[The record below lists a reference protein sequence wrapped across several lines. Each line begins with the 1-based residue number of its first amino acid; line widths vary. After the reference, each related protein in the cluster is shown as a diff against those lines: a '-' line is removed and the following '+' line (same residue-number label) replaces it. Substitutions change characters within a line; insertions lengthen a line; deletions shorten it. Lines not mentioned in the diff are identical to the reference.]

1 MKYTDNNGKV
11 YINRFGEPVM
21 RVTQVIK
28 MLNKDSLPNWAN
40 KIGLHGIKY
49 QDELNRTSK
58 IGTAC
63 HDVLEAYFSRNRLA
77 VLDFD
82 ELDITS
88 NSDKLEVRRALE
100 SFFSWYQ
107 EFTKKR
113 PFNVLRT
120 EQVVVG
126 DYVGGTIDV
135 LLEGWKDPNKVIIG
149 DYKTSSGFYM
159 TQFLQLSAYV
169 MIYEEVYGPDTVE
182 GVMIIRMDKKGKKGE
197 HRFIRREN
205 LNIYIDLFKIL
216 QDVAMGMDVLKH
228 AHWSMLEQ

>member
-28 MLNKDSLPNWAN
+28 MLNKDSLPSWAN
-40 KIGLHGIKY
+40 KIGLQGIKY

-100 SFFSWYQ
+100 SFFSWYR

-228 AHWSMLEQ
+228 AHWGMLEQ

>member
-40 KIGLHGIKY
+40 KIGLQGIKY

-100 SFFSWYQ
+100 SFFSWYR

-197 HRFIRREN
+197 HRFIRRKN

-228 AHWSMLEQ
+228 VHWGMLEQ

>member
-28 MLNKDSLPNWAN
+28 MLNKDSLPSWAN
-40 KIGLHGIKY
+40 KIGLQGIKY

-100 SFFSWYQ
+100 SFFSWYR

-228 AHWSMLEQ
+228 THWGMLEQ